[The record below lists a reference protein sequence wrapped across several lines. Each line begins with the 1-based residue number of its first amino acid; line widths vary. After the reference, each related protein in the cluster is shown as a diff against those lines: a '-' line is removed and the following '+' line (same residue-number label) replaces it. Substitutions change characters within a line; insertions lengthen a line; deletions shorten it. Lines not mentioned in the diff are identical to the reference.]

1 MAIACGVDFGTSNST
16 VGWVQPG
23 QPVMLGLEDGKVTLP
38 SVVFFN
44 ADDEVVRYGRAALA
58 DYLAGYEGRLMR
70 SMKSLL
76 GTTLMEGQTEVA
88 GRALPFRTLLAQF
101 IGELKQR
108 AERAAGRE
116 FSSAVFGRP
125 VHFIDDSA
133 ANDQLAQDT
142 LEQIA
147 RSVGYKEVAF
157 QFEPIAAAF
166 DYESQIQREELVLI
180 ADIGG
185 GTSDFSLLRLSPER
199 ATRVE
204 RRDDI
209 LANGGVH
216 IGGTDFDKYLSL
228 ASVMPL
234 LGYGSRLRSNSEVP
248 SSYYFN
254 LATWHTI
261 NQAYTK
267 KASLQLADLL
277 RDAAEPATL
286 GRLQNLIEDRAGHWL
301 AMQVEQGKIALSDAS
316 SALPACQ
323 PARSI
328 PCSSRGAPAGCVC
341 CVSASRHWCPRRAAA
356 KVICLAVSVPVWR
369 SMRPVNSV
377 RSKDA
382 GTIAGDAGLRNHR
395 AVASQR
401 RPYHRSG
408 GPASARRARGRALR
422 YAGQLRGTYPRFY
435 YGADRYHSGHGGRCA
450 TGAASA
456 AAAAGIH
463 RQRYPGD
470 SQCII

>member
-16 VGWVQPG
+16 VGWVNPG

-76 GTTLMEGQTEVA
+76 GTSLMEGQTEVA

-116 FSSAVFGRP
+116 FTSAVFGRP
-125 VHFIDDSA
+125 VHFIDDNA
-133 ANDQLAQDT
+133 AHDQLAQDT

-147 RSVGYKEVAF
+147 RSVGYKDVAF

-166 DYESQIQREELVLI
+166 DYESQISREELVLI

-185 GTSDFSLLRLSPER
+185 GTSDFSLLRLSPQR
-199 ATRVE
+199 ATKVE
-204 RRDDI
+204 RREDI

-277 RDAAEPATL
+277 RDAAEQDKL
-286 GRLQNLIEDRAGHWL
+286 GRLQNLIEDRSGHWL
-301 AMQVEQGKIALSDAS
+301 AMQVEQGKIALSDAEQTVMELDRLAPPVALEITRAQFDAASEQLVS
-316 SALPACQ
+316 SVEQTVQALL
-323 PARSI
+323 R
-328 PCSSRGAPAGCVC
+328 
-341 CVSASRHWCPRRAAA
+341 
-356 KVICLAVSVPVWR
+356 
-369 SMRPVNSV
+369 
-377 RSKDA
+377 DA
-382 GTIAGDAGLRNHR
+382 G
-395 AVASQR
+395 V
-401 RPYHRSG
+401 
-408 GPASARRARGRALR
+408 
-422 YAGQLRGTYPRFY
+422 
-435 YGADRYHSGHGGRCA
+435 
-450 TGAASA
+450 AASA
-456 AAAAGIH
+456 VDTVFFTGGSSGVRLLRERIAALVPTARRVEGDLFGSIGAGLALDAM
-463 RQRYPGD
+463 RKFG
-470 SQCII
+470 